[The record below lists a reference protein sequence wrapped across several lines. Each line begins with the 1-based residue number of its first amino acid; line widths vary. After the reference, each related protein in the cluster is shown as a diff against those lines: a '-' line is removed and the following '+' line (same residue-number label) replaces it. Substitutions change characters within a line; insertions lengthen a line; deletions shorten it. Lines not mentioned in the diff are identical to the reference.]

1 VTGDGHQ
8 GISLSGVSHSGFG
21 NWLQV
26 PAAVMGR
33 VEHPCSTAADQ
44 GWSALPKDSFGSQ
57 VSALRS
63 LVRVR
68 GKIQIPNLYLNL
80 NT

>member
-1 VTGDGHQ
+1 
-8 GISLSGVSHSGFG
+8 
-21 NWLQV
+21 
-26 PAAVMGR
+26 MGR

-44 GWSALPKDSFGSQ
+44 GWSALPRDIFGSQ

-63 LVRVR
+63 QVRVIR
-68 GKIQIPNLYLNL
+68 YRCGYGGKIWILNLYPNL